1 MGAALLHALGQ
12 RASPPRSRCRLA
24 PPRPRPLRARG
35 ARLPLVA
42 SVAGAP
48 WETSARI

>member
-1 MGAALLHALGQ
+1 MGAALLRVRGQ
-12 RASPPRSRCRLA
+12 RESPPRSRCRLV
-24 PPRPRPLRARG
+24 PVRPRPLRARG

-48 WETSARI
+48 WETSARV